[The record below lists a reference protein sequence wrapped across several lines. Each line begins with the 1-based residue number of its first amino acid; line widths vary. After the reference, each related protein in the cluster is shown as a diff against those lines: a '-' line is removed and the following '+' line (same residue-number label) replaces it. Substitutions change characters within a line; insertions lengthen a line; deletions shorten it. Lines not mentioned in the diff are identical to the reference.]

1 MLLINELE
9 RLRSILLHM
18 AEHTHKVMIKTSE
31 LFNES
36 NTTVRESLWREIDE
50 ISSILDRIRREFVNE
65 VLVFIARRQPLGKEL
80 LIAHTLISIA
90 YDVYRISRYC
100 REIARIDIML
110 TPESIASI
118 KGASEMFRYAIKAVE
133 NALKDLVELKP
144 VNERAIL
151 EIDNNVDTQYRA
163 LLKEVISRE
172 YVDRSTSL
180 KVLIMRHIER
190 IVDHANYIED
200 HLKLLT

>member
-1 MLLINELE
+1 
-9 RLRSILLHM
+9 
-18 AEHTHKVMIKTSE
+18 
-31 LFNES
+31 
-36 NTTVRESLWREIDE
+36 
-50 ISSILDRIRREFVNE
+50 
-65 VLVFIARRQPLGKEL
+65 
-80 LIAHTLISIA
+80 HTLISIA

-118 KGASEMFRYAIKAVE
+118 NGASEMFGYAIKAVE
-133 NALKDLVELKP
+133 NALKDLIELKP
-144 VNERAIL
+144 VNERTIL
-151 EIDNNVDTQYRA
+151 EIDSNVDTHYRA